1 MTATRTPTFPGRATY
16 RQAAVVLLVSGLLAG
31 CGLGEPDQTYQ
42 QAYDAMYPDAKAA
55 TEAALPGVEVEQLTR
70 DTTEC
75 GGLDISADK
84 DASKLSAYVT
94 VGGEVD
100 ADDRRSLADLV
111 RAVGARLVD
120 QGWRAQIPDRS
131 VVGGE
136 SPAPEGELALTEN
149 SEEAAEMSLRK
160 ADVHG
165 WVKIRADVVEGF
177 DWREVTT
184 SVATKCLRNSEWK
197 EGEDESW

>member
-1 MTATRTPTFPGRATY
+1 M
-16 RQAAVVLLVSGLLAG
+16 VLLVSGLLAG

-149 SEEAAEMSLRK
+149 SSEAAETSLRN
-160 ADVHG
+160 AACTVG
-165 WVKIRADVVEGF
+165 WQFGPRWWKGVDR
-177 DWREVTT
+177 REVTT
-184 SVATKCLRNSEWK
+184 SVAAKCRRNTEWK
-197 EGEDESW
+197 KGEDESW